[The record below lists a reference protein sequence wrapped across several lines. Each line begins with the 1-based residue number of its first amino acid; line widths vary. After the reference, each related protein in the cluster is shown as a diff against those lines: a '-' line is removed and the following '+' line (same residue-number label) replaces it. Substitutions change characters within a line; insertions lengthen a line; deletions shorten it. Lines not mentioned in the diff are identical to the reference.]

1 MPAFYPVVDAMTR
14 EQAESIGGTGIW
26 KVPDKGKFTGI
37 FLDITC
43 SGAAARNAL
52 EKSKIIDT
60 ISKIEVI
67 VNGADELHSYT
78 GQLAQAMAFFDRG
91 INPVDKI
98 TEYATAMQRCII
110 PLSFGCK
117 WFDNELGLTAENYE
131 SVRLHVT
138 NDMSSTYWS
147 GLAIT
152 PYYIKMAGDVAGLF
166 AKGVLEKKIYKE
178 YVTVQDGTE
187 EIDLEETGLLRR
199 ILLQAIPNRS
209 SNKDACDFRDLFY
222 DLKYTGKSG
231 DILFFDQNLNA
242 LLWWNAFDY
251 GFDVIS
257 HGQAYRAADDAFQHG
272 AGMLLAAAL
281 GSSSADDA
289 VSAVVPTKS
298 GDDDGSIKFEG
309 YEADSPID
317 FLTKGVGMFHT
328 GVLRHDREP
337 DMSDLLDMAAWKTL
351 HLKLHTRNSSSA
363 ASGDVKILTERVVP
377 K

>member
-1 MPAFYPVVDAMTR
+1 MPAYYPVIDKLTR
-14 EQAESIGGTGIW
+14 EQAETIGGTGIW

-60 ISKIEVI
+60 IDSIEVI
-67 VNGADELHSYT
+67 VDGSRELHSYT
-78 GQLAQAMAFFDRG
+78 GQLAQAMAFYDRG

-110 PLSFGCK
+110 PISFGRK
-117 WFDNELGLTAENYE
+117 WFDDELLLTAENYD
-131 SVRLHVT
+131 SVRLHVK

-152 PYYIKMAGDVAGLF
+152 PYYVRMAGDVAALG
-166 AKGVLEKKIYKE
+166 ARGVLEKKIYKE
-178 YVTVQDGTE
+178 YNTVQDGTE
-187 EIDLEETGLLRR
+187 DIDLEESGLLRR
-199 ILLQAIPNRS
+199 ILLQGVPARS
-209 SNKDACDFRDLFY
+209 SNKDACDFRDLMY
-222 DLKYTGKSG
+222 DLKYTGKSA
-231 DILFFDQNLNA
+231 DVLFFDQNLNA

-251 GFDVIS
+251 GYDVIS
-257 HGQAYRAADDAFQHG
+257 HGQAYRAADDSFQHG

-328 GVLRHDREP
+328 GVFRHDREP
-337 DMSDLLDMAAWKTL
+337 DLSDYLDLAIWKTM
-351 HLKLHTRNSSSA
+351 HLKIHTRNSSSA
-363 ASGDVKILTERVVP
+363 ASGKVKILTERVVP